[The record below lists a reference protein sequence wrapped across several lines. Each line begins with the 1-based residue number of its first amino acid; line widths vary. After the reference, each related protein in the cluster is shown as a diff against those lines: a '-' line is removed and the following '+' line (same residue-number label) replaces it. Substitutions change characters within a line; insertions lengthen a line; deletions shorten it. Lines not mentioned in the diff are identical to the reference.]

1 MTTKKTI
8 SPSFCYTFYRPHRYS
23 PPTLQAPQ
31 APARGVV
38 DNLLPASAV
47 LAHRQDLRELN
58 GFENQPR
65 RQGQVSRLA
74 SGSTLPPPTRAPF
87 SVRLAPLAQQP
98 TAGCLRASPAEV
110 ARRIEAHRKWC
121 HQEIMSSNPAFRAH
135 GWTASLLYCLV
146 IFLKVSPAG
155 IEATANC

>member
-8 SPSFCYTFYRPHRYS
+8 SPSFCYTFYRPHRHS

-47 LAHRQDLRELN
+47 LAHGQDLRELN
-58 GFENQPR
+58 NYENQPR

-74 SGSTLPPPTRAPF
+74 SGSTLPPLLAPR
-87 SVRLAPLAQQP
+87 SPLGALAPLAQQP
-98 TAGCLRASPAEV
+98 TAGRLRASPAEV
-110 ARRIEAHRKWC
+110 ACRIEAHRKWC
-121 HQEIMSSNPAFRAH
+121 HQELMSSNPAFRAH
-135 GWTASLLYCLV
+135 GWRAS
-146 IFLKVSPAG
+146 
-155 IEATANC
+155 